1 MSFLKRPGF
10 ILPASLGVWLIILFS
25 PLKAMELGSFRET
38 RDTGV
43 GMELVF
49 DHARLWVETIAPG
62 MVRLRLGVNGYYLND
77 VSYALKEGFKP
88 KGAPYRIV
96 EGAKEIR
103 LLTEGLSVVLSRPIP
118 HLRIEDS
125 LGHVLIEEFSPLSWK
140 EASEKPSRPVNPK
153 QTDPPNLPSPDIQHP
168 LPPKEGYATLLTLK
182 LGYDEHFYGLG
193 EKTLGL
199 DLRHTYSQMWN
210 TDAFGYGPGEDP
222 LYQSQ
227 PFLIG
232 LKKGQAFG
240 LFLDNPYRSHFD
252 LGEEFEDRYRI
263 QTEGGELDL
272 YFLAGPKISDV
283 LGRYAGLTGTSPMPP
298 LWALGH
304 MLCRYSYYPDTQV
317 LEIAKRARQERIPT
331 DVVWLDIHYMDGFR
345 VFTWDK
351 SRFPDFPGLNRQ
363 IHGLGMRVV
372 SMIDPGV
379 KVDPDYRVFKEGIER
394 DAFLKYP
401 DGGLFIGR
409 VWPGN
414 SVFPDFSREDVRE
427 WWGGLYRGLVDA
439 GVDGFWN
446 DMNEPAVFDVPSRT
460 MDDEVVFDDSGLK
473 SSHRKMHNLYG
484 LLMTKAS
491 FEGLQRLQDP
501 KRPFLLS
508 RSGFSGV
515 QRYAAVWTGDNTSS
529 FEHLR
534 LQGPMFM
541 NMGLSGLSFVGSDIG
556 GFEGSPTP
564 ELLVRWYEASALVPL
579 MRNHTNRGTY
589 DQEPWVFGEPY
600 TAFIRKAISLRY
612 RLLPYLYSCFYRASS
627 TGGPILRPLVYAYQD
642 DAATYNLDDEFLVG
656 DELLVAPV
664 LDPGALGRYV
674 YLPKGLWYD
683 FHSKATLRGPQ
694 LYYTQAP
701 LGTLPLFIKEG
712 SVLPTQQGDPQAAS
726 IESETLTLEVYPP
739 LQASEGDS
747 FLYSDEGL
755 LRKGSHALFRFRT
768 AKTPKGF
775 SLTILKEGSYAMPK
789 HFIVRT
795 YGEPLTSAQFDGKT
809 LDVQRA
815 KGVDELK
822 IPAKSGRLDLFL

>member
-1 MSFLKRPGF
+1 MPFLKKTGF
-10 ILPASLGVWLIILFS
+10 LLLAWGVLPLLLVSCLNAQ
-25 PLKAMELGSFRET
+25 ELGSLLNV

-43 GMELVF
+43 GMEVGFTNAL
-49 DHARLWVETIAPG
+49 LWVEAIEPRV
-62 MVRLRLGVNGYYLND
+62 VRLRVGVGGDYLDD
-77 VSYALKEGFKP
+77 VSYALKEDIAP
-88 KGAPYRIV
+88 KGAAYRIV
-96 EGAKEIR
+96 EEAKEIR
-103 LLTEGLSVVLSRPIP
+103 LLTEGLTIALSRPTP
-118 HLRIEDS
+118 RLRVEDA
-125 LGHVLIEEFSPLSWK
+125 LGHVLIEEFAPLSWQ
-140 EASEKPSRPVNPK
+140 EASEQPSRPVTQK
-153 QTDPPNLPSPDIQHP
+153 KAKTPNLPSSDTQVQSA
-168 LPPKEGYATLLTLK
+168 PKEGHSTLLTLN

-232 LKKGQAFG
+232 LKNGLAFG
-240 LFLDNPYRSHFD
+240 LFLDNSYRSHFD

-272 YFLAGPKISDV
+272 YIIAGPKISDV
-283 LGRYAGLTGTSPMPP
+283 VRRYAFLTGTSPMPP

-317 LEIAKRARQERIPT
+317 LEIAKRARQERLPT

-345 VFTWDK
+345 VFSVDP
-351 SRFPDFPGLNRQ
+351 SRFPDLPGLTDKL
-363 IHGLGMRVV
+363 HGLGLKVV

-379 KVDPDYRVFKEGIER
+379 KADPQDPVFKEGIEL

-401 DGGLFIGR
+401 DGELYIGR

-414 SVFPDFSREDVRE
+414 CVFPDFSSKGVRE
-427 WWGGLYRGLVDA
+427 WWGGLYKGLVDA

-460 MDDEVVFDDSGLK
+460 MDDDVVFDDSGLQ
-473 SSHRKMHNLYG
+473 SSHRKMHNVYG
-484 LLMTKAS
+484 LLMAKAS
-491 FEGLQRLQDP
+491 FEGLKKLQDP

-508 RSGFSGV
+508 RSGFSGI
-515 QRYAAVWTGDNTSS
+515 QRYAAVWTGDNASS

-556 GFEGSPTP
+556 GFEGSPGP

-589 DQEPWVFGEPY
+589 DQEPWVYGEPY
-600 TAFIRKAISLRY
+600 TELIRRAIALRY
-612 RLLPYLYSCFYRASS
+612 RLLPYLYSCFFEAST
-627 TGGPILRPLVYAYQD
+627 TGEPILRPLVYAYQD
-642 DAATYNLDDEFLVG
+642 DPTTYNLDDAFLVG
-656 DELLVAPV
+656 DDLLVAPV
-664 LDPGALGRYV
+664 IDPGALGRYV
-674 YLPKGLWYD
+674 YLPKGVWYD
-683 FHSKATLRGPQ
+683 FHSKATLEGPS
-694 LYYTQAP
+694 LHYIQAP

-712 SVLPTQQGDPQAAS
+712 SVLPTQKEGKQTAS
-726 IESETLTLEVYPP
+726 IEGEALTLEIYPP
-739 LQASEGDS
+739 IKAQNGDS
-747 FLYSDEGL
+747 SLYVDGGL
-755 LRKGSHALFRFRT
+755 VLSGPYASFDFRT
-768 AKTPKGF
+768 ERTAGGL
-775 SLTILKEGSYAMPK
+775 SLTIRKEGSLASPK
-789 HFIVRT
+789 HFLIKVFQ
-795 YGEPLTSAQFDGKT
+795 EALTSAQFDGKPIEAP
-809 LDVQRA
+809 RIGGA
-815 KGVDELK
+815 NELK
-822 IPAKSGRLDLFL
+822 VPAKSGRLDLYL